1 MKSIKLTLIIC
12 LLYISNIGVFG
23 QTINVGQNNPINT
36 RLQCYYSFTGG
47 TGIDFNYWLAPI
59 NCKVVGDVF
68 GPFLYLKW
76 QNVEASSFKS
86 DIKAQYMNY
95 LNQTIQITAS
105 VGPFT
110 LSLPTPTFVGGTT
123 KNIPCYLIDPVTIS
137 LNSYINTEE
146 NGIDKNLEITSNFE
160 WTLPSGWQTSTGQT
174 GTFVSSSSISIV
186 PPTSNSAVSIKVRAK
201 ANTQYSTI
209 ATLQI
214 TRNLDAFNVEGSPTI
229 VCNTTNRYTVP
240 FGAGVSYLWQLPT
253 GWAGVSTTN
262 YIDVIPKGTTGTISC
277 TMTGCNQSKVST
289 PKTITVNAVNAGTVI
304 SGSATVCTSGAT
316 FTINNI
322 PLMNS
327 ILWTCGP
334 NLTIVSGQNT
344 TSCIFKSI
352 SNGSSWI
359 KAKLVTECGQIVNL
373 SQINVWS
380 GIPTVSP
387 LISLA
392 NFDGS
397 TYNSVCNSQNYS
409 TNMDIQPTSSI
420 VQWTRIAANPETTT
434 WYQSGNNINSYFFYV
449 NQTAVYRIS
458 ATNSCGCTSYDF
470 GFKSIDCGGCN
481 AVYAVSPNPASSS
494 FTIVPNIP
502 APCNIATT
510 LAKTATTKS
519 SPSGFISVFDQ
530 QGNLKKKVKYSYNT
544 EVGIDVSGL
553 KNGIY
558 LVQIYDGIS
567 TDQKTIVVNH

>member
-1 MKSIKLTLIIC
+1 M
-12 LLYISNIGVFG
+12 
-23 QTINVGQNNPINT
+23 
-36 RLQCYYSFTGG
+36 
-47 TGIDFNYWLAPI
+47 
-59 NCKVVGDVF
+59 
-68 GPFLYLKW
+68 
-76 QNVEASSFKS
+76 
-86 DIKAQYMNY
+86 
-95 LNQTIQITAS
+95 
-105 VGPFT
+105 
-110 LSLPTPTFVGGTT
+110 
-123 KNIPCYLIDPVTIS
+123 
-137 LNSYINTEE
+137 
-146 NGIDKNLEITSNFE
+146 
-160 WTLPSGWQTSTGQT
+160 
-174 GTFVSSSSISIV
+174 
-186 PPTSNSAVSIKVRAK
+186 IKVRAK

-322 PLMNS
+322 PIMNS

-530 QGNLKKKVKYSYNT
+530 QGNLKKKVQYSYNT